1 MGFSRGIFNSVIQR
15 PEQIKKYV
23 YVSHGA
29 SMSKYTTDGQL
40 VMTGPAPGSSIINT
54 VGVMWT
60 DAFDDSEYLYGTR
73 WLSGS
78 TIYKMRKSDLYV
90 TASTISLSP
99 LSPGYG
105 VRVMD
110 TGRDNLYFMWET
122 FSFNSDTASK
132 YINLVSKSTLRII
145 ATFSSSTPLN
155 GVVRFPKLMY
165 QTDTEDVFA
174 VGAALS
180 TNNNT
185 NPIMAYRSDNS
196 TYINEVN
203 VDSGNPRACYGIVY
217 DKFGDHLV
225 FSRVAGNSS
234 NKSATTVVKKGV
246 GTISYPSVVKTLT
259 TNSKPFM
266 PNNPTQDSGI
276 GSHQSIQ
283 TSNGDIIYRTPYPT
297 PGIPPNGIVK
307 IYRKTW
313 DNFYGDTNTN
323 IFSIT
328 PVSLTNQMSIDDYDN
343 LYLSDRF
350 NSTSSTVRKYNQYGD
365 IVWGLTFSTTNNIF
379 AVVSN

>member
-1 MGFSRGIFNSVIQR
+1 MGFSRSIFNSVIQR
-15 PEQIKKYV
+15 PEQTKKYV
-23 YVSHGA
+23 YVSLGA

-40 VMTGPAPGSSIINT
+40 VMTGPAAGSSIINV

-60 DAFDDSEYLYGTR
+60 DAYNDSEYLYGTR
-73 WLSGS
+73 WLSGQ
-78 TIYKMRKSDLYV
+78 TIYKMRKSDLFV
-90 TASTISLSP
+90 TASTIP
-99 LSPGYG
+99 VPTGYG

-122 FSFNSDTASK
+122 FSFNSETANK
-132 YINLVSKSTLRII
+132 YINLVSKSTLKII

-165 QTDTEDVFA
+165 KTDTEDVFV

-234 NKSATTVVKKGV
+234 NKSATTIVKKGV
-246 GTISYPSVVKTLT
+246 GTISYPPINKTLT

-266 PNNPTQDSGI
+266 PTNAVGDTGV

-297 PGIPPNGIVK
+297 PGVPPLGLTK

-313 DNFYGDTNTN
+313 DNFYADTNTN

-328 PVSLTNQMSIDDYDN
+328 PGSFINQMSIDDYDN
-343 LYLSDRF
+343 LYVSDRA
-350 NSTSSTVRKYNQYGD
+350 STSVVTVKKYNQYGD
-365 IVWGLTFSTTNNIF
+365 VVWGLTFSTTNNIF

>member
-15 PEQIKKYV
+15 PEQTKKYV

-40 VMTGPAPGSSIINT
+40 VLNGPAAGSSTINV

-60 DAFDDSEYLYGTR
+60 DAYNDSEYLYGTR
-73 WLSGS
+73 WLSGQ
-78 TIYKMRKSDLYV
+78 TIYKMRKSDLFV
-90 TASTISLSP
+90 TASTIVVSA
-99 LSPGYG
+99 GYG
-105 VRVMD
+105 ARVMD

-122 FSFNSDTASK
+122 FSFNSDTANK
-132 YINLVSKSTLRII
+132 YINLVSKSNLKVI

-165 QTDTEDVFA
+165 KTDTEDVFA

-185 NPIMAYRSDNS
+185 NPIMAYRSNNTS
-196 TYINEVN
+196 YINEVN
-203 VDSGNPRACYGIVY
+203 VDSGSPRACYGIVY
-217 DKFGDHLV
+217 DRFGDNLV
-225 FSRVAGNSS
+225 FSRVAANSS
-234 NKSATTVVKKGV
+234 DRRATTVVKNGV
-246 GTISYPSVVKTLT
+246 GTISYPPVIRTLA

-266 PNNPTQDSGI
+266 PNNPTQDAGI

-283 TSNGDIIYRTPYPT
+283 TSNGDIIFRTPYPA
-297 PGIPPNGIVK
+297 PGFLPVGIVK

-313 DNFYGDTNTN
+313 DNFYNDTANN

-328 PVSLTNQMSIDDYDN
+328 PKNLINQMSIDDYDN
-343 LYLSDRF
+343 LYLSDRTT
-350 NSTSSTVRKYNQYGD
+350 TSGTVTKYNQYGD
-365 IVWGLTFSTTNNIF
+365 IVWGLTFSAVNTF